1 MNAKLAVGEHAVET
15 CALGRACR
23 TRGTVLKRL
32 VLTLVL
38 LGMVASLVVCISYEQ
53 AIKYQQKPD
62 ELIPS
67 NLVQS
72 QLYYVARTIEITL
85 LVLAGLVALLSTD
98 WQAIERGYLLRF
110 VLLLSAALLMTTR
123 GYSFSEL
130 LSTKLADWSGPLP
143 FFISVLAFIGA
154 RRRNWTL
161 LGPIM
166 VILAVLFSALTLV
179 GMASLRTFTRQEGL
193 ANLSLILD
201 VLYWPAS
208 WIALKDYP
216 QHSLARRLRFGPI
229 VVYGGGSLFTQ
240 TRLNF
245 VMLFALLVVYAY
257 LQHRRKIPQAAAWIF
272 GLVLVLWML
281 LFTNV
286 FLKGT
291 RAFQKVET
299 VAAAFSSRLTED
311 TRTGQVLSFAQSV
324 EPYELVL
331 GRGSLASWNW
341 GGVAYRGG
349 TDIGYLTM
357 LFYGGVPL
365 LVTYVAT
372 HLKPCLTVLR
382 ENRTNWQLT
391 AAGVVLLWGIRLLS
405 SGYPSAGVDC
415 YPILFCVGACISR
428 EPSQQARSSQLR
440 GKPYRRVSRV
450 IRPTPPEGVLQRA
463 SYSAH
468 LEAIKP
474 E

>member
-1 MNAKLAVGEHAVET
+1 MNAKLAVGEYPVEM
-15 CALGRACR
+15 CALRSTRR
-23 TRGTVLKRL
+23 TAQERL

-38 LGMVASLVVCISYEQ
+38 LGMVASLVACISYEQ

-67 NLVQS
+67 NLVRS
-72 QLYYVARTIEITL
+72 QLYYVAHATEIIL
-85 LVLAGLVALLSTD
+85 LVSAGLAALIFTN
-98 WQAIERGYLLRF
+98 WQLIERGYLLRF
-110 VLLLSAALLMTTR
+110 VLFLGAALLMTAR

-130 LSTKLADWSGPLP
+130 LSTKLVDWSGPLP
-143 FFISVLAFIGA
+143 FFISMLAFIGA

-161 LGPIM
+161 LGPTM
-166 VILAVLFSALTLV
+166 VILAVLFSVLTLV
-179 GMASLRTFTRQEGL
+179 GMAGLHTFTRQEGL
-193 ANLSLILD
+193 ANLGHILD

-216 QHSLARRLRFGPI
+216 QHSLARRFRFGPI
-229 VVYGGGSLFTQ
+229 VVYSSGSLFTQ

-245 VMLFALLVVYAY
+245 VMLFALVVVYAY
-257 LQHRRKIPQAAAWIF
+257 LQHRRKIPQATAWIL
-272 GLVLVLWML
+272 GLVLVLWMV

-286 FLKGT
+286 FLKDT
-291 RAFQKVET
+291 RAFQKVES

-311 TRTGQVLSFAQSV
+311 TRTGQVRSFAQSV
-324 EPYELVL
+324 ELYELVL
-331 GRGSLASWNW
+331 GRGSLATWNW
-341 GGVAYRGG
+341 GGMAYRGG

-382 ENRTNWQLT
+382 KNRTNWQLT
-391 AAGVVLLWGIRLLS
+391 AAGVVLLWGIRLFS
-405 SGYPSAGVDC
+405 SGYPLAGVEC

-428 EPSQQARSSQLR
+428 EPFQQAHSSQLR

-450 IRPTPPEGVLQRA
+450 IRPTPLEGVLQSA
-463 SYSAH
+463 SYSARP
-468 LEAIKP
+468 EAIKP

>member
-1 MNAKLAVGEHAVET
+1 MNAKLAVGKYPVEI
-15 CALGRACR
+15 CALGRACP
-23 TRGTVLKRL
+23 TRRTVLERL

-38 LGMVASLVVCISYEQ
+38 LGMVASLVVFISYEQ

-62 ELIPS
+62 ELMPS
-67 NLVQS
+67 NLVRS
-72 QLYYVARTIEITL
+72 ELYYVARTIEFTL
-85 LVLAGLVALLSTD
+85 LVLAGLMALLSTD
-98 WQAIERGYLLRF
+98 WQAIERGYLWRF
-110 VLLLSAALLMTTR
+110 VLFLGAALLMMAR
-123 GYSFSEL
+123 SYSFSEL
-130 LSTKLADWSGPLP
+130 LSTKLVDWSGPLP
-143 FFISVLAFIGA
+143 FFISMLVFIAA

-161 LGPIM
+161 LGPTM

-179 GMASLRTFTRQEGL
+179 GMAGLRTFTRQEGV
-193 ANLSLILD
+193 ANLGLILD

-208 WIALKDYP
+208 WIALKDHP
-216 QHSLARRLRFGPI
+216 QDSLARRLRFGPI
-229 VVYGGGSLFTQ
+229 VVYSGGSLFTQ

-245 VMLFALLVVYAY
+245 VMLFALVVVYAY
-257 LQHRRKIPQAAAWIF
+257 LQHRRKIPQATAWIF
-272 GLVLVLWML
+272 GLVLVLWMV

-286 FLKGT
+286 FLEDT
-291 RAFQKVET
+291 RAFQKVES

-311 TRTGQVLSFAQSV
+311 TRTGQVLSFSQSV

-331 GRGSLASWNW
+331 GRGSLATWNW

-372 HLKPCLTVLR
+372 HLKPCLSVLR
-382 ENRTNWQLT
+382 KNRTNWQLT
-391 AAGVVLLWGIRLLS
+391 AAGVVLLWGIRLFS
-405 SGYPSAGVDC
+405 SGYPSAEVNY

-428 EPSQQARSSQLR
+428 EPSQQAHSSQLR

-450 IRPTPPEGVLQRA
+450 IRPTPLEGVLQSA